1 MLKWTIQ
8 ELMKHDQEPLH
19 FSTTLDVKADLQ
31 DRDPEVL
38 DVSPIQVSGDIVYD
52 RGDFLVSV
60 HLKGTLVVPST
71 RSLNPVTLPQDFT
84 FSEIYL
90 TDDGH
95 ADQYEDGE
103 ILMPLEDPEL
113 GLLPAVEDHLLLS
126 IPMQVLTP
134 EEAASGE
141 MPSGEDWEVLAEE
154 DFDKAVKKEKQ
165 AENPFTKLKGMFPN
179 DDQG

>member
-60 HLKGTLVVPST
+60 NLKGTLVVPST
-71 RSLNPVTLPQDFT
+71 RSLTPVTLPQDFT

-113 GLLPAVEDHLLLS
+113 DLLPAAVSYTHLTLPTTS
-126 IPMQVLTP
+126 RV
-134 EEAASGE
+134 
-141 MPSGEDWEVLAEE
+141 
-154 DFDKAVKKEKQ
+154 
-165 AENPFTKLKGMFPN
+165 
-179 DDQG
+179 

>member
-8 ELMKHDQEPLH
+8 ELMKHDEQPLH

-31 DRDPEVL
+31 DRDPEIL
-38 DVSPIQVSGDIVYD
+38 DVSPIQVSGDVLYD

-60 HLKGTLVVPST
+60 NLTGTLVVPST
-71 RSLNPVTLPQDFT
+71 RSLKPVTMPQNFT

-90 TDDGH
+90 TDEGH

-103 ILMPLEDPEL
+103 ILMPLEESEL
-113 GLLPAVEDHLLLS
+113 NLLPAVEDHLLLS

-134 EEAASGE
+134 EEVATGD
-141 MPSGEDWEVLAEE
+141 MPAGDEWEVLAEDE
-154 DFDKAVKKEKQ
+154 YKKRIEEGKKAD
-165 AENPFTKLKGMFPN
+165 NPFAKLKGMFP
-179 DDQG
+179 DQDKS

>member
-38 DVSPIQVSGDIVYD
+38 DVSPIQVNGDIVYD

-60 HLKGTLVVPST
+60 NLKGTLVVPST
-71 RSLNPVTLPQDFT
+71 RSLTPVTLPQDFT

-90 TDDGH
+90 TDNGH
-95 ADQYEDGE
+95 ADQYEDGDRVAPGPRHVGAAGR
-103 ILMPLEDPEL
+103 PLADGARLLWLLATRLHQRDVAMVDRVRPRRL
-113 GLLPAVEDHLLLS
+113 GVRP
-126 IPMQVLTP
+126 PP
-134 EEAASGE
+134 
-141 MPSGEDWEVLAEE
+141 
-154 DFDKAVKKEKQ
+154 
-165 AENPFTKLKGMFPN
+165 
-179 DDQG
+179 